1 MDRAKLRKL
10 GLIATLAASLL
21 GFGEAEAGKR
31 KAWNDPGKPLVIDAY
46 ELNAIDW
53 QKLLTDKRIAGFIHK
68 ASDGL
73 PESYTCI
80 GDHAG
85 DTFAHCKTMWR
96 KYAVSK
102 ELYQTR
108 RLVARG
114 AGLLWGA
121 YHLAR
126 PGKPIDQANHFL
138 DYAEPDEKDLMVL
151 DIEDLGDKFMSLED
165 AEIFVRHIKART
177 GRYPILYTN
186 HNVSRYIAARR
197 KDYRL
202 LSRLPIWY
210 ARYKPDIAS
219 AFPAGNWS
227 NYFLWQ
233 FSSAT
238 NCSKRRCPYRV
249 PGTLTD
255 IDVNVAGVDLEE
267 LKRVW
272 SKGELLPPVDPEP
285 ALVAEAFIPYEPY

>member
-1 MDRAKLRKL
+1 MEKLAQKIFVL
-10 GLIATLAASLL
+10 LIGFMLFWAASPATA
-21 GFGEAEAGKR
+21 AESR
-31 KAWNDPGKPLVIDAY
+31 PWDDPSAPLVIDAY
-46 ELNAIDW
+46 ELNIIEW
-53 QKLLTDKRIAGFIHK
+53 QALLKDRRIAGFIHK

-73 PESYTCI
+73 PESFTCK
-80 GDHAG
+80 DKHAG

-126 PGKPIDQANHFL
+126 PGNPIDQANHFI
-138 DYAEPDEKDLMVL
+138 DYAQPEQGDLMVI

-165 AEIFVRHIKART
+165 AEIFVRHLKVRT

-186 HNVSRYIAARR
+186 HNVARYIAARSQ
-197 KDYRL
+197 DYAL

-210 ARYKPDIAS
+210 ARYRPDVTGV
-219 AFPAGNWS
+219 FPIGSWS
-227 NYFLWQ
+227 TYFLWQ
-233 FSSAT
+233 FSSAS
-238 NCSKRRCPYRV
+238 NCSERRCPYRV
-249 PGTLTD
+249 PGTLPD
-255 IDVNVAGVDLEE
+255 IDVNVAGVGLEE
-267 LKRVW
+267 LKRLW
-272 SKGELLPPVDPEP
+272 GQGGLLPSNTPEP
-285 ALVAEAFIPYEPY
+285 DLIADARKGNEPF

>member
-1 MDRAKLRKL
+1 MKKRFANIAGMFAVLVWIC
-10 GLIATLAASLL
+10 LIAQSSQ
-21 GFGEAEAGKR
+21 AGQSR
-31 KAWNDPGKPLVIDAY
+31 PWRDPGLPLIVDAY
-46 ELNAIDW
+46 ELNTIDW
-53 QKLLTDKRIAGFIHK
+53 QKLLSDKRIAGFIHK

-73 PESYTCI
+73 PETYACSAKE
-80 GDHAG
+80 DSDA
-85 DTFAHCKTMWR
+85 FALCRTKWR

-126 PGKPIDQANHFL
+126 PGNPIDQANHFI
-138 DYAEPDEKDLMVL
+138 DYAEPDSSDLMVL
-151 DIEDLGDKFMSLED
+151 DLEDIDAKFMSLDD
-165 AEIFVRHIKART
+165 AEIFVRHIKFRT

-186 HNVSRYIAARR
+186 HSVARYIAATR
-197 KDYRL
+197 KEHEL

-210 ARYKPDIAS
+210 ARYKPDVS
-219 AFPAGNWS
+219 EVFPIGSWS

-233 FSSAT
+233 FSSST
-238 NCSKRRCPYRV
+238 NCSKKKCPYRI

-255 IDVNVAGVDLEE
+255 IDVNVASVGLDE
-267 LKRVW
+267 LKHIW
-272 SKGELLPPVDPEP
+272 GQGILLPSDSAEP
-285 ALVAEAFIPYEPY
+285 NLIADASTAYQPF